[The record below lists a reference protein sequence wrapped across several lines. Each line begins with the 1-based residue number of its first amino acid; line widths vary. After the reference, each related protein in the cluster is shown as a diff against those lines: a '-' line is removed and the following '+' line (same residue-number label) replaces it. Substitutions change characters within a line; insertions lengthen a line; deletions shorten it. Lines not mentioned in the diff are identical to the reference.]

1 MYTHRQHTHMYSPT
15 HTDTRL
21 RKVEIIFK
29 THTITVFILWSSTA
43 ENDTAFISNFIQFH
57 KIIEELKVILSFLFF
72 FAFFSTFQNN
82 KEHFKSLIIFL
93 QYTIFY

>member
-1 MYTHRQHTHMYSPT
+1 MYSPT

-21 RKVEIIFK
+21 GKVEIIFK
-29 THTITVFILWSSTA
+29 THAITVFILWSSIA
-43 ENDTAFISNFIQFH
+43 ENGMAFISNFMQFH
-57 KIIEELKVILSFLFF
+57 KIIEELKVILPF

-93 QYTIFY
+93 